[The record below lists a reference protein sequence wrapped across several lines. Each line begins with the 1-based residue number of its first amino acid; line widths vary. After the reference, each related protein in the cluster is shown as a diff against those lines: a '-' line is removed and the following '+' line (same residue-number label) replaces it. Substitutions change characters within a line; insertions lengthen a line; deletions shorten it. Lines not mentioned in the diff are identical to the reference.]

1 MGRVKGRFFNNDF
14 DLNRINRDIA
24 QEQAGHGT
32 SVAWYF
38 YQGAALDDT
47 YDEGG
52 RRWTGPKNVPVV
64 SAVPAQGANRPS
76 DTGQYITDHIT
87 LRMSYRQIAGDTGFT
102 MDLSTNFEQHYADR
116 FVFRG
121 HVYSVQ
127 EIRMDGHFDPAAR
140 DVMVRVEGGQL
151 RPDELVNDI
160 DFQEYAA

>member
-32 SVAWYF
+32 SVGWYF

-52 RRWTGPKNVPVV
+52 RRWTGPKNVSVV
-64 SAVPAQGANRPS
+64 SAVIQQGPNRPS
-76 DTGQYITDHIT
+76 DTGRYITDRAV
-87 LRMSYRQIAGDTGFT
+87 LRMSYKQIADENFG
-102 MDLSTNFEQHYADR
+102 MDFSTNFEPHYNDR

-127 EIRMDGHFDPAAR
+127 EIKSDGHFDAQAR
-140 DVMVRVEGGQL
+140 DVMVQVTGGQL

-160 DFQEYAA
+160 DFTAYAA